1 MLQVFEKLNA
11 QYMQKKT
18 HCFTQTFT
26 TNKLLSIYCF
36 HVMLEHCSSSDRT
49 VESHSNIKQ
58 LSTRDVQE
66 EVLFL
71 PHNSVAMLL
80 SMELWKIYFVHV
92 PKK

>member
-1 MLQVFEKLNA
+1 
-11 QYMQKKT
+11 
-18 HCFTQTFT
+18 
-26 TNKLLSIYCF
+26 
-36 HVMLEHCSSSDRT
+36 MLEHCSSSDRT
-49 VESHSNIKQ
+49 AESHSNIKQ